1 MDTMDRTGRLPVD
14 KTYKLFIKNEFVRS
28 ESGRSLAV
36 ANETTGGVTNVS
48 RASRKDTREAVIAA
62 KAGWHSWAGKT
73 AYLRGQILYRLAEVM
88 EGRRAELA
96 DARAAAGVST
106 DEARE
111 EVDLAIDRVVHY
123 AGWTDKFGMLLS
135 STNPV
140 AGPHFNVTS
149 PEPTGVVG
157 VVPPDGGATL
167 LTMVSTVLPVI
178 ASGNGVIV
186 VAPERDPR
194 TTIVWCECIATSDMP
209 AGVVNVLTG
218 LRSEL
223 VPQLA
228 KHMDIQALDVWMSST
243 VDAALAKQAAVDGAD
258 NVKRVKVRDSQSV
271 DWASDEAQGLSF
283 IEPWVEQKT
292 VWHPVGL

>member
-62 KAGWHSWAGKT
+62 KAGWAGET